1 MCVQVQC
8 KNQKMFHHD
17 QVWRVGSAPR
27 SVWILNASPSVAASP
42 SSSMRRQNLG
52 PSIRSIYLGLACLSL
67 TLHFLLAFFCLSI
80 LQTACVLPTS
90 SSSSI
95 PRTDT
100 QHHQSISHSSSSSAA
115 SSSHKLPTIPQD
127 EEHRKLNANT
137 FPPKE
142 KDSFSDKKLIG
153 AGKVI
158 QKVKGRSKQEALFR
172 HPLYNLPRPEL
183 QEDDWLLRVKT
194 NEYARDTGSEEE
206 EREDA
211 INNDSQW

>member
-1 MCVQVQC
+1 MWVQVEC

-17 QVWRVGSAPR
+17 HVWRVGSALR
-27 SVWILNASPSVAASP
+27 SVWILNASLSVVASL

-52 PSIRSIYLGLACLSL
+52 RSTRSIYLGLACLSL
-67 TLHFLLAFFCLSI
+67 ALHLLLAFFCLSI

-100 QHHQSISHSSSSSAA
+100 QHHQSVSHSSSSSAA
-115 SSSHKLPTIPQD
+115 SSSHKLPTIPQN
-127 EEHRKLNANT
+127 EEHHKLNANT
-137 FPPKE
+137 FHPKE
-142 KDSFSDKKLIG
+142 NNSFSDKKLIG

-158 QKVKGRSKQEALFR
+158 QKVKGRSKLEVLFK

-194 NEYARDTGSEEE
+194 NEYGKDTESDEEE
-206 EREDA
+206 GEDA
-211 INNDSQW
+211 LNNDSQW